1 MLELFNTQIESLSIH
16 QVGNMQKGE
25 NLFLSQQ
32 PYALDDQITSVLKE
46 YFLKPFREKEENF
59 MRFVNDTSLEFNEM
73 FAIVTEI
80 FENPSTIH
88 THSLR
93 IAQLLYEQSNHPHI
107 KSGELYVAYLTHIT
121 LDNTKVEAIGIFKS
135 EMKQNFL
142 QFEQGQN
149 QLDILLEEGVNVNKL
164 DKGCLIFNVNEEEGY
179 KILSV
184 DSNRYDTKYWT
195 EQFLGI
201 DALADDAFF
210 TKKYLK
216 MCQDFAKEV
225 VLPAEGKQEEIL
237 FMNRAVNHFAKND
250 EFEETHFLNEVLG
263 DRVFK
268 KEYAAHEDDED
279 QSPKQGYMDLIP
291 EFHNFKE
298 TKGKKYY
305 IEDVSSFPIVNK
317 AVSDMRKKIKNIIDL
332 DTNIQI
338 RMDFIN
344 PESAEK
350 FVEKGWDEERGMFYY
365 LIYFNEEKKS

>member
-16 QVGNMQKGE
+16 QIGNMQKGE
-25 NLFLSQQ
+25 PIFLSQQ
-32 PYALDDQITSVLKE
+32 AYLLNDQITSILKE
-46 YFLKPFREKEENF
+46 YFLKPFRDKEENY
-59 MRFVNDTSLEFNEM
+59 MHFVNETSLEFNEM
-73 FAIVTEI
+73 FGIASEI
-80 FENPSTIH
+80 FSNPSTIH
-88 THSLR
+88 NHSLR

-107 KSGELYVAYLTHIT
+107 KSGELYVAYLSHIT
-121 LDNTKVEAIGIFKS
+121 LDNVKVEAIGIFKS

-142 QFEQGQN
+142 QFEQSQN

-164 DKGCLIFNVNEEEGY
+164 DKGCLIFNANEEEGY

-225 VLPAEGKQEEIL
+225 VLPTEGKQEEIL

-263 DRVFK
+263 DKVFK
-268 KEYAAHEDDED
+268 KEFASEEDED
-279 QSPKQGYMDLIP
+279 EQFPREGYIDLIP
-291 EFHNFKE
+291 EFKNFKE
-298 TKGKKYY
+298 NKGKKYY

-317 AVSDMRKKIKNIIDL
+317 AVSDMRKKIKNTIEL

-338 RMDFIN
+338 QLDFIN